1 MKVASHYTQKDLQK
15 AFVEIGFRP
24 GDIISLQLSLGRLG
38 MLEGASCYEEIAN
51 IVIDTLLD
59 LISGFHDNNLIWT
72 GKIYLNKLDITDASI
87 QNKKIGYMLQ
97 DYFLFPHFNVK
108 NNLIFSLPKQTRNKK
123 EQALDYLKQINMVEF
138 SDHYPSELSGGQK
151 ARIACLRAIVSNP
164 DALLLDEPFSSLDKK
179 TMKSFQKFLFDYVK
193 KLNIPCIIVSH
204 RLVKNLDNSIELNI
218 TKFT

>member
-1 MKVASHYTQKDLQK
+1 
-15 AFVEIGFRP
+15 
-24 GDIISLQLSLGRLG
+24 
-38 MLEGASCYEEIAN
+38 MLEIKDITFSFDKKEKKPLIKNLSFKVKKGEILF
-51 IVIDTLLD
+51 ISGKSGLGKSTLLD

-72 GKIYLNKLDITDASI
+72 GKIYLNKLDITNASI

-193 KLNIPCIIVSH
+193 KLNIPCVIVSH
-204 RLVKNLDNSIELNI
+204 RLVKNLNNSMELNI
-218 TKFT
+218 TKFIKVNF

>member
-1 MKVASHYTQKDLQK
+1 
-15 AFVEIGFRP
+15 
-24 GDIISLQLSLGRLG
+24 
-38 MLEGASCYEEIAN
+38 MLEIKDITFSFDKKEKKPLIKNLSFKVKKGEILF
-51 IVIDTLLD
+51 ISGKSGLGKSTLLD

-72 GKIYLNKLDITDASI
+72 GKIYLNKLDITNASI

-151 ARIACLRAIVSNP
+151 ARIACLRAIISNP
-164 DALLLDEPFSSLDKK
+164 NALLLDEPFSSLDKK
-179 TMKSFQKFLFDYVK
+179 TMKSFQYFLFDYVK
-193 KLNIPCIIVSH
+193 KLNIPCVIVSH
-204 RLVKNLDNSIELNI
+204 RLIKNLNNSFEINI
-218 TKFT
+218 SKFT

>member
-1 MKVASHYTQKDLQK
+1 
-15 AFVEIGFRP
+15 
-24 GDIISLQLSLGRLG
+24 
-38 MLEGASCYEEIAN
+38 MLEVKDITFSFDKKEKKPLIKNLSFKVKKGEILF
-51 IVIDTLLD
+51 ISGKSGLGKSTLLD

-72 GKIYLNKLDITDASI
+72 GKIYLNKLDITNISI
-87 QNKKIGYMLQ
+87 QNKRIGYMLQ

-123 EQALDYLKQINMVEF
+123 EQVMNYLEQINMVEF
-138 SDHYPSELSGGQK
+138 SNHYPSELSGGQK
-151 ARIACLRAIVSNP
+151 ARIACLRAIISNP
-164 DALLLDEPFSSLDKK
+164 NALLLDEPFSSLDKK

-204 RLVKNLDNSIELNI
+204 RLVKNLNNSIELKI

>member
-1 MKVASHYTQKDLQK
+1 
-15 AFVEIGFRP
+15 
-24 GDIISLQLSLGRLG
+24 
-38 MLEGASCYEEIAN
+38 MLEVKDITFSFDKKEKKPLIKNLSFKVKKGETLFISGKSGLGKS
-51 IVIDTLLD
+51 TLLD

-72 GKIYLNKLDITDASI
+72 GKIYLNKIDITNISI
-87 QNKKIGYMLQ
+87 QNKRIGYMLQ

-123 EQALDYLKQINMVEF
+123 EQALDYLEQINMVEF

-151 ARIACLRAIVSNP
+151 ARIACLRAIISNP
-164 DALLLDEPFSSLDKK
+164 NALLLDEPFSSLDKK

-193 KLNIPCIIVSH
+193 KLNIPCVIVSH
-204 RLVKNLDNSIELNI
+204 RLVKNLNNSIELNI

>member
-1 MKVASHYTQKDLQK
+1 
-15 AFVEIGFRP
+15 
-24 GDIISLQLSLGRLG
+24 
-38 MLEGASCYEEIAN
+38 MLEVKDITFSFDKKEKKPLIKNLSFKVKKGEILF
-51 IVIDTLLD
+51 ISGKSGLGKSTLLD

-72 GKIYLNKLDITDASI
+72 GKIYLNKLDITNASI

-204 RLVKNLDNSIELNI
+204 RLVENLNNSMELNI
-218 TKFT
+218 TKFA

>member
-1 MKVASHYTQKDLQK
+1 
-15 AFVEIGFRP
+15 
-24 GDIISLQLSLGRLG
+24 
-38 MLEGASCYEEIAN
+38 MLEIKDITFSFDKKEKKPLIKNLSFKVKKGEILF
-51 IVIDTLLD
+51 ISGKSGLGKSTLLD

-72 GKIYLNKLDITDASI
+72 GKIYLNKLDITNASI

-123 EQALDYLKQINMVEF
+123 EQVLNYLKQINMVEF

-151 ARIACLRAIVSNP
+151 ARIACLRAIISNP

-204 RLVKNLDNSIELNI
+204 RLVKNLNNSMELNI

>member
-1 MKVASHYTQKDLQK
+1 
-15 AFVEIGFRP
+15 
-24 GDIISLQLSLGRLG
+24 
-38 MLEGASCYEEIAN
+38 MLEIKDITFSFDKKEKKPLIKNLSFKVKKGEILF
-51 IVIDTLLD
+51 ISGKSGLGKSTLLD

-151 ARIACLRAIVSNP
+151 ARIACLRAIISNP
-164 DALLLDEPFSSLDKK
+164 NALLLDEPFSSLDKK
-179 TMKSFQKFLFDYVK
+179 TMKSFQHFLFDYVK
-193 KLNIPCIIVSH
+193 KLNIPCVIVSH
-204 RLVKNLDNSIELNI
+204 RLVKNLNNSIELNI

>member
-1 MKVASHYTQKDLQK
+1 
-15 AFVEIGFRP
+15 
-24 GDIISLQLSLGRLG
+24 
-38 MLEGASCYEEIAN
+38 MLEVKDITFSFDKKEKKPLIKNLSFKVKKGEILF
-51 IVIDTLLD
+51 ISGKSGLGKSTLLD

-72 GKIYLNKLDITDASI
+72 GKIYLNKHDITNASI

-108 NNLIFSLPKQTRNKK
+108 NNLIFSLPRQTRNKK
-123 EQALDYLKQINMVEF
+123 EQVLDYLKQINMVEF

-193 KLNIPCIIVSH
+193 KLNIPCVIVSH
-204 RLVKNLDNSIELNI
+204 RLVENLNNSTELNI
-218 TKFT
+218 TKFA

>member
-1 MKVASHYTQKDLQK
+1 
-15 AFVEIGFRP
+15 
-24 GDIISLQLSLGRLG
+24 
-38 MLEGASCYEEIAN
+38 MLEVKDITFSFDKKEKKPLIKNLSFTVKKGEILF
-51 IVIDTLLD
+51 ISGKSGLGISTLLD

-72 GKIYLNKLDITDASI
+72 GKIYLNKLDITNTSI
-87 QNKKIGYMLQ
+87 QNKRIGYMLQ

-108 NNLIFSLPKQTRNKK
+108 NNLIFSLPKQTINKK
-123 EQALDYLKQINMVEF
+123 EQALDYLRQINMIEF

-179 TMKSFQKFLFDYVK
+179 TVKSFQKFLFDYVK
-193 KLNIPCIIVSH
+193 NLNIPCVIVSH
-204 RLVKNLDNSIELNI
+204 RLVKNLNNSIELNI

>member
-1 MKVASHYTQKDLQK
+1 
-15 AFVEIGFRP
+15 
-24 GDIISLQLSLGRLG
+24 
-38 MLEGASCYEEIAN
+38 MLEVKDITFSFDKKEKKPLIKNLSFKVKKGEILF
-51 IVIDTLLD
+51 ISGKSGLGKSTLLD

-151 ARIACLRAIVSNP
+151 ARIACLRAIISNP
-164 DALLLDEPFSSLDKK
+164 NALLLDEPFSSLDKK
-179 TMKSFQKFLFDYVK
+179 TMKSFQKFLFDFVK

-204 RLVKNLDNSIELNI
+204 RLVKNLNNSIELNI

>member
-1 MKVASHYTQKDLQK
+1 
-15 AFVEIGFRP
+15 
-24 GDIISLQLSLGRLG
+24 
-38 MLEGASCYEEIAN
+38 MLEVKDITFSFDKKEKKPLIKNLSFKVKKGEILF
-51 IVIDTLLD
+51 ISGKSGLGKSTLLD

-72 GKIYLNKLDITDASI
+72 GKIYLNKIDITDASI

-123 EQALDYLKQINMVEF
+123 EQVMNYLEQINMVEF
-138 SDHYPSELSGGQK
+138 SNHYPSELSGGQK
-151 ARIACLRAIVSNP
+151 ARIACLRAIISNP
-164 DALLLDEPFSSLDKK
+164 NALLLDEPFSSLDKK

-204 RLVKNLDNSIELNI
+204 RLVKNLNNSIELNI

>member
-1 MKVASHYTQKDLQK
+1 
-15 AFVEIGFRP
+15 
-24 GDIISLQLSLGRLG
+24 
-38 MLEGASCYEEIAN
+38 MLEIKDITFSFDKKEKKPLIKNLSFKVKKGEILF
-51 IVIDTLLD
+51 ISGKSGLGKSTLLD
-59 LISGFHDNNLIWT
+59 LISGFHDDNLIWT
-72 GKIYLNKLDITDASI
+72 GKIYLNKHDITNASI

-179 TMKSFQKFLFDYVK
+179 TMKSFQKFLFNYVK
-193 KLNIPCIIVSH
+193 KLNIPCVIVSH
-204 RLVKNLDNSIELNI
+204 RLVENLNNSMELNI
-218 TKFT
+218 TKFA

>member
-1 MKVASHYTQKDLQK
+1 
-15 AFVEIGFRP
+15 
-24 GDIISLQLSLGRLG
+24 
-38 MLEGASCYEEIAN
+38 MLEIKDITFSFDKKEKKPLIKNLSFKVKKGEILF
-51 IVIDTLLD
+51 ISGKSGLGKSTLLD

-72 GKIYLNKLDITDASI
+72 GKIYLNKLDITNASI

-164 DALLLDEPFSSLDKK
+164 NALLLDEPFSSLDKK

-204 RLVKNLDNSIELNI
+204 RLVKNLNNSMELNI
-218 TKFT
+218 TKFA

>member
-1 MKVASHYTQKDLQK
+1 MYKRQVKDITFSFDKKEKKPLIKNLSFKVKK
-15 AFVEIGFRP
+15 GEILF
-24 GDIISLQLSLGRLG
+24 ISGKSGLGK
-38 MLEGASCYEEIAN
+38 S
-51 IVIDTLLD
+51 TLLD

-72 GKIYLNKLDITDASI
+72 GKIYLNKLDLTNVSI

-179 TMKSFQKFLFDYVK
+179 TMKSFQKFLFNYVK
-193 KLNIPCIIVSH
+193 KLNIPCVIVSH
-204 RLVKNLDNSIELNI
+204 RLVENLNNSMELNI
-218 TKFT
+218 TKVA

>member
-1 MKVASHYTQKDLQK
+1 
-15 AFVEIGFRP
+15 
-24 GDIISLQLSLGRLG
+24 
-38 MLEGASCYEEIAN
+38 MLEIKDITFSFDKKEKKPLIKNLSFKVKKGEILF
-51 IVIDTLLD
+51 ISGKSGLGKSTLLD

-72 GKIYLNKLDITDASI
+72 GKIYLNKLDITNASI

-204 RLVKNLDNSIELNI
+204 RLVKNLNNTIELNI
-218 TKFT
+218 TKYA

>member
-1 MKVASHYTQKDLQK
+1 
-15 AFVEIGFRP
+15 
-24 GDIISLQLSLGRLG
+24 
-38 MLEGASCYEEIAN
+38 MLEVKDITFSFDKKEKKPLIKNLSFKVKKGEILF
-51 IVIDTLLD
+51 ISGKSGLGKSTLLD

-72 GKIYLNKLDITDASI
+72 GKIYLNKLDITNASI

-193 KLNIPCIIVSH
+193 KLNIPCVIVSH
-204 RLVKNLDNSIELNI
+204 RLVENLNNSMELNI
-218 TKFT
+218 TKFA

>member
-1 MKVASHYTQKDLQK
+1 
-15 AFVEIGFRP
+15 
-24 GDIISLQLSLGRLG
+24 
-38 MLEGASCYEEIAN
+38 MLEVKDITFSFDKKEKKPLIKNLSFTVKKGEILF
-51 IVIDTLLD
+51 ISGKSGLGKSTLLD

-179 TMKSFQKFLFDYVK
+179 TMKSFQKFLFNYIK
-193 KLNIPCIIVSH
+193 ELNIPCIIASH
-204 RLVKNLDNSIELNI
+204 RLIKNSNNFIELNI
-218 TKFT
+218 SKFT

>member
-1 MKVASHYTQKDLQK
+1 
-15 AFVEIGFRP
+15 
-24 GDIISLQLSLGRLG
+24 
-38 MLEGASCYEEIAN
+38 MLEIKDITFSFDKKEKKPLIKNLSFKVKKGEILF
-51 IVIDTLLD
+51 ISGKSGLGKSTLLD

-72 GKIYLNKLDITDASI
+72 GKIYLNKLDITNASI

-179 TMKSFQKFLFDYVK
+179 TMNSFQKFLFDFVI
-193 KLNIPCIIVSH
+193 KLNIPCVIVSH
-204 RLVKNLDNSIELNI
+204 RLVKNLNNSMELNI
-218 TKFT
+218 TKFA